1 MKRIEPLI
9 LLLLLTAAAG
19 LFLYTT
25 PNGVGLTNDSAAY
38 IGGARS
44 IAKGLGYVRI
54 GGDGLPRPIT
64 QFPPMTSVVIWIF
77 AQLLRVDALE
87 AARFVNLF
95 CYLLNLSLIFILVRQ
110 MTKSRFLSI
119 AAGVLFLCCGPVLQA
134 HVYGLSEALFLVFM
148 LAALNLLYLSVCKAR
163 RGLIWGMIG
172 LLIGCCVLTRYAGL
186 SVLAA
191 ALCFCLCSFPDW
203 RLRFHAVLMILIG
216 FFLPV
221 VPWLIRNQSVQE
233 NAVNRSLSIHFPG
246 MDKINEGVTTL
257 AEFFLPEFG
266 GFVEKFRLLWGI
278 LLGASILLL
287 TAWCVFKVI
296 RGLSRKSSSVSGA
309 LMISL
314 QAVCYLC
321 LLFLTAVFV
330 DGSTIFDN
338 RMLLPFFVLILILVC
353 VWAGSL
359 IRRGGFL
366 KVAAMMGVI
375 LFALVLV
382 EDESDLIRLYHS
394 DGQGFAGNEWIDSET
409 RMAALDLPANVH
421 IFSNRQTF
429 LGLMND
435 QPSFII
441 PPMVNAANDAERNTF
456 EDERAWMRD
465 EVLSGKAYVVIFNYQ
480 EMMEQAEDKN
490 WLETVLDGIPVY
502 GIYADGAIFGI
513 DSD

>member
-1 MKRIEPLI
+1 
-9 LLLLLTAAAG
+9 
-19 LFLYTT
+19 
-25 PNGVGLTNDSAAY
+25 
-38 IGGARS
+38 
-44 IAKGLGYVRI
+44 
-54 GGDGLPRPIT
+54 
-64 QFPPMTSVVIWIF
+64 
-77 AQLLRVDALE
+77 
-87 AARFVNLF
+87 
-95 CYLLNLSLIFILVRQ
+95 
-110 MTKSRFLSI
+110 
-119 AAGVLFLCCGPVLQA
+119 
-134 HVYGLSEALFLVFM
+134 
-148 LAALNLLYLSVCKAR
+148 
-163 RGLIWGMIG
+163 
-172 LLIGCCVLTRYAGL
+172 
-186 SVLAA
+186 
-191 ALCFCLCSFPDW
+191 
-203 RLRFHAVLMILIG
+203 
-216 FFLPV
+216 
-221 VPWLIRNQSVQE
+221 
-233 NAVNRSLSIHFPG
+233 
-246 MDKINEGVTTL
+246 
-257 AEFFLPEFG
+257 
-266 GFVEKFRLLWGI
+266 
-278 LLGASILLL
+278 
-287 TAWCVFKVI
+287 
-296 RGLSRKSSSVSGA
+296 
-309 LMISL
+309 MISL